1 MVIELVFFLEFN
13 EMRREIKIIL
23 KFGVG
28 IFMLAKIIYSKK
40 YLFG

>member
-1 MVIELVFFLEFN
+1 MELVFFLEFN

-28 IFMLAKIIYSKK
+28 IFMLAIIINIRK
-40 YLFG
+40 YLIG